1 MELSK
6 TQVRKG
12 WNKKEEKKRMT
23 IHEKKVEGEI
33 RVSKRKRKGEGEE
46 ENWMNKNKKK
56 IRKKEEKRKK
66 SIRKK

>member
-1 MELSK
+1 MKGQIFGRREYLVEFSK

-33 RVSKRKRKGEGEE
+33 RV
-46 ENWMNKNKKK
+46 
-56 IRKKEEKRKK
+56 
-66 SIRKK
+66 